1 MKNKYIK
8 EDIKENITMFT
19 RYPLKL
25 VSILIVKYLQKKYK
39 KLSIDSKYKQSSI
52 RLANLKLFQY
62 LLYYFKIQ
70 FSAWGYFH
78 PSCIWTEKDEKFF
91 IKLFPEKDFEEIES
105 VVWYNPNAVT
115 YYHNKIYRLS
125 KGKSFNYAKEIE
137 NQLKEWKDWD

>member
-91 IKLFPEKDFEEIES
+91 IKLFPELALQAKDMVRSEEDAEI
-105 VVWYNPNAVT
+105 A
-115 YYHNKIYRLS
+115 KAQAS
-125 KGKSFNYAKEIE
+125 KT
-137 NQLKEWKDWD
+137 QEWLYE

>member
-8 EDIKENITMFT
+8 DDIKENITMFI

-39 KLSIDSKYKQSSI
+39 NLSIDNKYNQSNQLLSKLILIQNI
-52 RLANLKLFQY
+52 
-62 LLYYFKIQ
+62 LYYFKSQ

-78 PSCIWTEKDEKFF
+78 PSCLWGEDDEIFF
-91 IKLFPEKDFEEIES
+91 RNLFPEKDFKELDI